1 MGVFSEIPL
10 GGGRETERR
19 ESKLLI
25 ETIAI
30 EASKKYLQNPRKLSC
45 FFKVQLWLQ
54 ILEALTRR
62 NGSRTPYKSILPPL
76 RSIVNDNPIRTT
88 SLRFVRQFSGVDCK
102 GELHSKSHPK
112 RSTRQMQN
120 HANQSPSI
128 PKWSALLIEAVTKPG
143 LIMKAY
149 SAFHQY
155 SVGNQILALVQCQ
168 MRGLQPGPINTFPK
182 WKDLGRFV
190 KRGERALSLC
200 MPITCKRREKDS
212 DEDHTF
218 TSFVYKARWFV
229 LSQTDGQELEPVTVP
244 QWDAQRAISALGIE
258 RIPFDHTDGNVQGFA
273 RKRQVAINPLAQ
285 LPYKTLFHELGH
297 VLLGHTT
304 EADFADAE
312 TTPRSLR
319 EVEAESVALLCCE
332 SLGLEGAEF
341 CRGYIQNWV
350 RRGSGFNAEAI
361 PEKSAQKIFRVADQI
376 IRAGRSETDTV
387 TA

>member
-1 MGVFSEIPL
+1 MEHP
-10 GGGRETERR
+10 
-19 ESKLLI
+19 
-25 ETIAI
+25 
-30 EASKKYLQNPRKLSC
+30 
-45 FFKVQLWLQ
+45 
-54 ILEALTRR
+54 
-62 NGSRTPYKSILPPL
+62 
-76 RSIVNDNPIRTT
+76 RTT
-88 SLRFVRQFSGVDCK
+88 ATDL
-102 GELHSKSHPK
+102 
-112 RSTRQMQN
+112 
-120 HANQSPSI
+120 

-149 SAFHQY
+149 SAFHTF

-168 MRGLQPGPINTFPK
+168 LRGLQPGPLNTFPK

-190 KRGERALSLC
+190 KRGERALTMC
-200 MPITCKRREKDS
+200 MPITCKRREEDS

-244 QWDAQRAISALGIE
+244 QWDAERAVSALGIE

-273 RKRQVAINPLAQ
+273 RERQVAINPLAQ

-297 VLLGHTT
+297 VILGHTA

-332 SLGLEGAEF
+332 SLGLAGAEF
-341 CRGYIQNWV
+341 CRGYIQNWLS
-350 RRGSGFNAEAI
+350 RASRSDAETI
-361 PEKSAQKIFRVADQI
+361 PEKSAPKIFRAADQI
-376 IRAGRSETDTV
+376 IRAGRSEIDRV
-387 TA
+387 IA